1 MPKKVVRT
9 WVPQPSRWERR
20 KKIPE
25 YELVAFIEVAFTVD
39 GVFSD
44 QEKAM
49 LDKSIHD
56 SIRTANIQ
64 EFLVRILSAM
74 DTNYPNTHAERKI
87 GNVEKFL
94 LEKVMKKHKEM
105 EVWKRV
111 KLYDVTNFYL
121 RYERQR
127 KKNPYNSY
135 RSKDEWVFI
144 DDSET

>member
-1 MPKKVVRT
+1 
-9 WVPQPSRWERR
+9 
-20 KKIPE
+20 
-25 YELVAFIEVAFTVD
+25 
-39 GVFSD
+39 
-44 QEKAM
+44 M

-135 RSKDEWVFI
+135 RSKDE
-144 DDSET
+144 